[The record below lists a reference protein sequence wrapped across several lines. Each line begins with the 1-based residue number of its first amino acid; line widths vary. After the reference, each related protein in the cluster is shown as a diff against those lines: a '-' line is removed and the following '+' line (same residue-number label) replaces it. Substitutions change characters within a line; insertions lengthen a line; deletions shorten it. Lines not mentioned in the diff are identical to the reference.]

1 MDFNA
6 HYDVAGRHAF
16 LSASSPHWV
25 NYDFEKLRSVY
36 VKSQAAKRGTEL
48 HDFAR
53 QCIDLGI
60 KLPANKK
67 SLNQY
72 VNDAIGF
79 RMAPEQ
85 VLFYSYNC
93 YGTAD
98 AISFRNNMLRVHD
111 LKTGYTRVTMTQLE
125 IYAAL
130 FCLEYDYKPNQIDME
145 LRVYQSSKIVIHQP
159 EPRVVRR
166 IMEKIIIFDRK
177 IEELKLEE
185 EDPWQ

>member
-25 NYDFEKLRSVY
+25 NYDFEKLESVY
-36 VKSQAAKRGTEL
+36 LKSQANLKGTQL

-60 KLPANKK
+60 KLPDNKK

-72 VNDAIGF
+72 VNDAIGY
-79 RMAPEQ
+79 RMSPEQ

-98 AISFRNNMLRVHD
+98 AISFRNNGLRIHD
-111 LKTGYTRVTMTQLE
+111 LKTGYSRVSMLQLE
-125 IYAAL
+125 VYAAL
-130 FCLEYDYKPNQIDME
+130 FCLEYEHKPNQIDIE
-145 LRVYQSSKIVIHQP
+145 LRIYQASKIVIHVP
-159 EPRVVRR
+159 EPPVIRR

-177 IEELKLEE
+177 IEELKLKE